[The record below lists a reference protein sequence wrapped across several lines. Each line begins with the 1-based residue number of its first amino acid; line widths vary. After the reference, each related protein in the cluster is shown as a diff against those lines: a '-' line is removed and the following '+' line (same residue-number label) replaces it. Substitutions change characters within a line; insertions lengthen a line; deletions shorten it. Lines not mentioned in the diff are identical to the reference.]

1 MIRCPRCNS
10 RHIYPVAGGYGGW
23 AYRCK
28 DCGYAGPLVV
38 EFDGANQEEDKD
50 LQRAYRHELS
60 EMRRRRRP
68 YLWVAFFIIVLLIAL
83 VFFLLL

>member
-23 AYRCK
+23 TYRCK
-28 DCGYAGPLVV
+28 ECGYAGPLVI
-38 EFDGANQEEDKD
+38 EFDSEQPQENEH
-50 LQRAYRHELS
+50 LQRKYRDVMS

-68 YLWVAFFIIVLLIAL
+68 YLWVALLIVA
-83 VFFLLL
+83 FLLALIFFML